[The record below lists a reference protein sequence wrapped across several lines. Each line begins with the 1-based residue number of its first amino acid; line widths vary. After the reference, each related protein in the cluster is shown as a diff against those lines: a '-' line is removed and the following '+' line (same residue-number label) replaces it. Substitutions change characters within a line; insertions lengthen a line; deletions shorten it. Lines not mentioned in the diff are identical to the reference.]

1 MSPFQSKLTCP
12 FCFSQFNLD
21 DAKYRCIN
29 SGCPKRE
36 ADTVYGAARGLSVA
50 PIMGHVFGR
59 KKEGWRQRVIASDKG
74 QECDACSKQSS
85 KRICPSC
92 HFELSHDVG
101 QLSEYI
107 IAIIGGRNTGKGH
120 YIATLIQRLE
130 SEVGRQFQFAL
141 RMLGDDTRRR
151 FENDYYTPLFRK
163 KSIIQPTVSA
173 AVDSQVKLP
182 MVFRLTFGD
191 GKRLKAI
198 NLSFFDSAGE
208 DMESLDTMSTEA
220 RYICYASGIVF
231 LLDPLQIDAVRE
243 RLPEE
248 YLPPRYPHA
257 EPQYIIERLRELYER
272 QFKLPATTKVKT
284 PVAFVLSKVD
294 SLLPLIDPSSS
305 LFMTGEHF
313 GHFNLTDSQS
323 VHTEIWNYLQAW
335 TGAGISNRVETNFE
349 NYRYF
354 GVSSLGR
361 MPDKMGKLETISP
374 IRVEDPFLWI
384 LHQLGLVKGQ
394 KNR

>member
-1 MSPFQSKLTCP
+1 MAVFQNKVTCP
-12 FCFSQFNLD
+12 FCFHQFGLD

-29 SGCPKRE
+29 SRCPKRE
-36 ADTVYGAARGLSVA
+36 ADTVYGTARGMSAA
-50 PIMGHVFGR
+50 PIMGRVFEHEKG
-59 KKEGWRQRVIASDKG
+59 GWRQRALGSSKG
-74 QECDACSKQSS
+74 QKCDACSQTTG
-85 KRICPSC
+85 KRICPEC

-101 QLSEYI
+101 QLSEYV

-130 SEVGRQFQFAL
+130 SEVGRQFKFSL

-151 FENDYYTPLFRK
+151 FEEDYYTPLFRK
-163 KSIIQPTVSA
+163 KGLIPPTVSA
-173 AVDSQVKLP
+173 VVDSQVKLP

-191 GKRLKAI
+191 GKRLRAL

-248 YLPPRYPHA
+248 YLPPRYPYA
-257 EPQYIIERLRELYER
+257 EPQYIIERLRELFER
-272 QFKLPATTKVKT
+272 QLELPATTKIKT

-294 SLLPLIDPSSS
+294 SLLPLIDPSSA

-349 NYRYF
+349 TFHYF

-361 MPDKMGKLETISP
+361 MPDRSGKLETVSP

-384 LHQLGLVKGQ
+384 LYQLDLVKGQ
-394 KNR
+394 KER